1 MTVQDSAI
9 AEAHFNQFRV
19 TVTHRSYS
27 GIDVNKLLQVPAK
40 SIGVDRLWEKE
51 LVNFPIRW

>member
-19 TVTHRSYS
+19 TIAHRNYS
-27 GIDVNKLLQVPAK
+27 GNDGNKLFNPTAK
-40 SIGVDRLWEKE
+40 GKCGSVFSQIML
-51 LVNFPIRW
+51 